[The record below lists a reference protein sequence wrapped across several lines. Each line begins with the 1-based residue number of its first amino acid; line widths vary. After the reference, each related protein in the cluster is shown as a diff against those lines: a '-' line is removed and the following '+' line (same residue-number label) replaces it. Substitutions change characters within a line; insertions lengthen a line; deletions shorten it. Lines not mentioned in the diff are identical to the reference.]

1 MRTRRQQSGFTLV
14 ELAFAGLIASGLT
27 LVALELLLTSASLKL
42 ELDGKLRVNQAARQ
56 TMAMIAD
63 GADGGGGGT
72 DGTTF
77 AHGVRNRA
85 GPVGV
90 ALNDGEVLQITG
102 NGLTATG
109 DRASPVSI
117 ICVGA
122 GDPVPACA
130 NAGATVTLD
139 GFVVALPRFQDT
151 DRSVAGSTV
160 ETEIFLRDPWSAA
173 RGHGRVERYGGL
185 HIYNAQEGEG
195 AAGAAADPV
204 GTNP

>member
-1 MRTRRQQSGFTLV
+1 MKPPQRQTGFTLV
-14 ELAFAGLIASGLT
+14 ELAFAGLIAAGLT
-27 LVALELLLTSASLKL
+27 LVALELLLTGANLQL

-72 DGTTF
+72 DGTRQ

-90 ALNDGEVLQITG
+90 ALVDGEVIQITG

-109 DRASPVSI
+109 DRTSPISI
-117 ICVGA
+117 VCAGA

-130 NAGATVTLD
+130 VAGNTVTLD
-139 GFVVALPRFQDT
+139 GQVVALPRFQDAE
-151 DRSVAGSTV
+151 RSVAGRTV
-160 ETEIFLRDPWSAA
+160 ETEIFVADPWSAA
-173 RGHGRVERYGGL
+173 RGRGRVERYGGVHL
-185 HIYNAQEGEG
+185 YNAEEGEG
-195 AAGAAADPV
+195 AAGAATDPV
-204 GTNP
+204 GTDP